1 MEKLRVGILGATG
14 AVGQQ
19 FIALLSDHPW
29 FEVTALAASD
39 RSAGKPYREAAQWV
53 LTTPMPEKI
62 ATMSV
67 QDCQP
72 NLACDF
78 VFSAL
83 DATVAGDIE
92 WDFASHGFPVISN
105 TRNYRF
111 DPLVPLL
118 VPEVNPEHIQL
129 IPAQRRQYG
138 FGNGF
143 IATNPNCAVTGLV
156 LGLLPIWR
164 RFGIQR
170 LVVTTLQAVSGAG
183 YPGVSS
189 LDILGNVLPQIIG
202 EVEKIQR
209 EPQKIFGK
217 FKEDQIQLADLQVS
231 AQCNRVPVRNGHLI
245 SVALELATTA
255 KREEIAA
262 IYAEF
267 RSPLAEWNLPSAP
280 LKPVQFSSDLFAPQP
295 LRHLGES
302 NSMIVTVGQ
311 LQSCP
316 VLSYRL
322 VILVHNTIRGAAGGA
337 ILNAE
342 WLRVNGFLPA
352 RS

>member
-1 MEKLRVGILGATG
+1 MERLHVGILGATG

-19 FIALLSDHPW
+19 FIALLDEHPW

-39 RSAGKPYREAAQWV
+39 RSAGKQYREAVQWI
-53 LTTPMPEKI
+53 LATPMPERI

-67 QDCQP
+67 QECQP
-72 NLACDF
+72 NLDCDF

-83 DATVAGDIE
+83 DTKVAGDIE
-92 WDFASHGFPVISN
+92 WDFASHGIPVISN
-105 TRNYRF
+105 TRNYRH

-118 VPEVNPEHIQL
+118 IPEVNPEHIHL

-138 FGNGF
+138 FADGF

-164 RFGIQR
+164 RFGIKR
-170 LVVTTLQAVSGAG
+170 MVVTTLQAISGAG
-183 YPGVSS
+183 YPGVAS
-189 LDILGNVLPQIIG
+189 LDILNNVLPNIAG
-202 EVEKIQR
+202 EVEKIQS

-217 FKEDQIQLADLQVS
+217 FEKDHIRPADLQIS
-231 AQCNRVPVRNGHLI
+231 AQCNRVPVRNGHLV
-245 SVALELATTA
+245 SVSLELAEPA
-255 KREEIAA
+255 EQEAIASV
-262 IYAEF
+262 YREF
-267 RSPLAEWNLPSAP
+267 RSPLAEWHLPSAP
-280 LKPVQFSSDLFAPQP
+280 LIPVRFVTDTFEPQP
-295 LRHLGES
+295 LRDLGEA
-302 NSMIVTVGQ
+302 NNMIVTVGQ
-311 LQSCP
+311 LQPCP

-342 WLRVNGFLPA
+342 WLKVNDYLKHRA
-352 RS
+352 